1 MKKVWILERLIDK
14 AGMEE
19 TLNDFRKMRDQ
30 AAEQGKEDVCK
41 SFDEAIKGLEK
52 RINEN
57 PNGYWLGYV
66 GRTIYKQFCF
76 DAKEELRFWI
86 RDRKES
92 SNNFRV
98 VEGQIEDNAKEWT
111 GYKVVKVNDGVR
123 RYLLATM

>member
-19 TLNDFRKMRDQ
+19 TINNFREMRDQ

-41 SFDEAIKGLEK
+41 AFDEAIKGLEEK
-52 RINEN
+52 IIEN

-76 DAKEELRFWI
+76 DAKEELRYLI
-86 RDRKES
+86 KNRHES
-92 SNNFRV
+92 SDSIRV

-111 GYKVVKVNDGVR
+111 GYKVVKVNDGVK